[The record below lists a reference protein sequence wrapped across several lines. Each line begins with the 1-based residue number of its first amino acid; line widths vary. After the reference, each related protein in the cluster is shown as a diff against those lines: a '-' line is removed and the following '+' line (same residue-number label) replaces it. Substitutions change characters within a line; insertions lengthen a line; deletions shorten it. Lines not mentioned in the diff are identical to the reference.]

1 MLQISISAS
10 VIETEKKTHSY
21 EKKTCRIC
29 IRVVF
34 PPGRRYHD
42 RKTVGKVRQK
52 QVNKY
57 INELNILKYLL
68 H

>member
-1 MLQISISAS
+1 MLQISIAAS
-10 VIETEKKTHSY
+10 VIETQKLILM
-21 EKKTCRIC
+21 KKTCRIC